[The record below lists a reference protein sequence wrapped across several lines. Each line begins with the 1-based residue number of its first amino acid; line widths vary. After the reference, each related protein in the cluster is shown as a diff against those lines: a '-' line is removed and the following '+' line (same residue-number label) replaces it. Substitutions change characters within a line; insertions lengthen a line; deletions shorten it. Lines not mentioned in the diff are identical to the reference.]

1 RDYSLGPKD
10 PTSRI
15 PLGGRSMMVLN
26 LEYRF
31 PIAEQ
36 QVYGILFADAG
47 NAWKTI
53 PDLNPLD
60 LRRSLGFGFRVQTPM
75 LGMIGFDFGYA
86 FDPEKDEEAGW
97 RTHFQFGPQFY

>member
-1 RDYSLGPKD
+1 M
-10 PTSRI
+10 I
-15 PLGGRSMMVLN
+15 IAN

-47 NAWKTI
+47 NAWESVS
-53 PDLNPLD
+53 DLNPLK

-75 LGMIGFDFGYA
+75 LGMIGFDFAYG
-86 FDPEKDEEAGW
+86 FDREKVDGQ
-97 RTHFQFGPQFY
+97 RPGMITHFQFGPRFF